1 MRTKLNPP
9 PKEKKKKKKGKSQK
23 GIKMTAGI
31 EKVHVLHPKI
41 IWSLSLSEWTYQVQ
55 QSSSSYSS
63 ILVLFIKFIILVS
76 N

>member
-1 MRTKLNPP
+1 LHLFEIIKPSRKFGWDIKDCICIVVKMRTKLNPP

-41 IWSLSLSEWTYQVQ
+41 I
-55 QSSSSYSS
+55 
-63 ILVLFIKFIILVS
+63 
-76 N
+76 